1 MSRFHRLKSG
11 PPPPVKAKGIVHNAV
26 AELAKE
32 FAGMVYEEAAHDNQ
46 FYKTWPDVDSFIR
59 TRWQSFIQPA
69 REQLSAMLGMPD
81 GVVSEHMKREIYDA
95 LLLNAGANPAAN
107 HVDDVIEGRV
117 H

>member
-11 PPPPVKAKGIVHNAV
+11 EPKPAQGKGMVHNAV

-32 FAGMVYEEAAHDNQ
+32 FAGMVYEDAAHDND
-46 FYKTWPDVDSFIR
+46 FYKRYPDVNAFIR
-59 TRWQSFIQPA
+59 LRWHSFIQPA

-81 GVVSEHMKREIYDA
+81 SVVSQHMKAEIYEA
-95 LLLNAGANPAAN
+95 LLLNATANPAAN
-107 HVDDVIEGRV
+107 LIDDVVEGRA